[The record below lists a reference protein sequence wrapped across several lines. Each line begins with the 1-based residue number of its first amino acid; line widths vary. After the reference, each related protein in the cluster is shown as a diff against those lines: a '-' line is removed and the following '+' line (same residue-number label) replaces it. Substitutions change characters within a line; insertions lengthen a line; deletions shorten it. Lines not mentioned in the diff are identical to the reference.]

1 MRGRGG
7 GVGHGCRL
15 SRKAT
20 GSAAR
25 GCYVCLK
32 LMEKEG
38 SSRSSE
44 PAVWRR
50 GGVFPNA
57 ASGVQPLST
66 PPSDT
71 AAAAPELKPL
81 FSKRSVCGGGGGG
94 GRGRA
99 AGTEGA
105 RTSTLPLDTL
115 YKNAVGVKSAKS
127 TRPPAAIGYGS
138 RLHFSK
144 CGFIMMLN
152 THQVRN
158 SNVCHR
164 PLVERLGSGSASS
177 TVSKNVST
185 MPSNAGSAAIPPQA
199 PQNPTRHRQ
208 LAPIANLANLWNG
221 KQ

>member
-1 MRGRGG
+1 MRRETWLEDVLGGRSEGRG
-7 GVGHGCRL
+7 GHGCRL

-32 LMEKEG
+32 LMENEG
-38 SSRSSE
+38 RSRSSE

-94 GRGRA
+94 RGWA
-99 AGTEGA
+99 VGTEGA

-115 YKNAVGVKSAKS
+115 YKKRCWSEICKEYP
-127 TRPPAAIGYGS
+127 TS
-138 RLHFSK
+138 RCDWLWK
-144 CGFIMMLN
+144 
-152 THQVRN
+152 
-158 SNVCHR
+158 
-164 PLVERLGSGSASS
+164 
-177 TVSKNVST
+177 
-185 MPSNAGSAAIPPQA
+185 
-199 PQNPTRHRQ
+199 
-208 LAPIANLANLWNG
+208 PIALQQMWLYYDVKYAPSA
-221 KQ
+221 